1 MIKTQ
6 KVIPERDARAIMMQ
20 ILAGLRYLNTPSGSR
35 QVRACG
41 RAGVSGCICMCVC
54 VHGGWVGGWV
64 VGSGFAYGLG
74 TRELGYVGVGV
85 YEGDVG
91 WSGKNRYLIK
101 PPRPPRPP
109 TCTAPHPLP
118 LLTHARYDMIWQQ
131 GIIIHYDLKPG
142 NVLFDENGDVKITD
156 FGLSKIVDDSCGD
169 GHSMELTSQGAGTY
183 W

>member
-35 QVRACG
+35 QVCA
-41 RAGVSGCICMCVC
+41 SGPTEAMNVLAN
-54 VHGGWVGGWV
+54 H
-64 VGSGFAYGLG
+64 S
-74 TRELGYVGVGV
+74 TRH
-85 YEGDVG
+85 
-91 WSGKNRYLIK
+91 S
-101 PPRPPRPP
+101 
-109 TCTAPHPLP
+109 PHE
-118 LLTHARYDMIWQQ
+118 Q

-183 W
+183 WCV